1 MGVWLDR
8 EAMSLQGVTVGVT
21 RTKCPVSCGN
31 YQGRSQKFVLD
42 GDKTGGLGTEVP
54 QRGPGAEPWWRS
66 GAKPPEAG
74 HIC

>member
-42 GDKTGGLGTEVP
+42 GDKTGGQKSPSGVQGQSPGGGLGQSP
-54 QRGPGAEPWWRS
+54 QKLDIYAN
-66 GAKPPEAG
+66 
-74 HIC
+74 